1 MIKLKNLQEVY
12 GGEDTSEFVV
22 LNKEETKRVL
32 ETLNLFRI
40 IAIKKDDSGVEQYV
54 NKTLSIFGEEQEHE
68 ILD

>member
-54 NKTLSIFGEEQEHE
+54 NKTLSIFGEEREDE